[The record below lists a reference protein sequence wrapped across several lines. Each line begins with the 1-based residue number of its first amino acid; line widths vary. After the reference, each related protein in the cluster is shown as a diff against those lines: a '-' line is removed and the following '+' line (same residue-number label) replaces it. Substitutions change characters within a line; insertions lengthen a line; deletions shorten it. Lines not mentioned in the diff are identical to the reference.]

1 MYPDFYDVEDAAQR
15 LALPDA
21 PDIANC
27 WPFVALAFRF
37 LLFAKQ
43 VCHSHG
49 KHRSTT
55 FEELRLAAQRFTGCQ
70 INRCT
75 FLVALQLA
83 RFDQPATNLMSLDAA
98 FATSSLNF
106 PPLNRLEEY
115 RATWTR
121 RWQEQE
127 RQIAA
132 ERARM
137 APLRQASKAHWT

>member
-21 PDIANC
+21 PDVANC
-27 WPFVALAFRF
+27 WPLVALAFRF

-43 VCHSHG
+43 ACHSHG
-49 KHRSTT
+49 KHRATT
-55 FEELRLAAQRFTGCQ
+55 FEELRLAAQGFTGCQ

-83 RFDQPATNLMSLDAA
+83 RFDQQVIDAKRLEA
-98 FATSSLNF
+98 VFSTSSINF

-115 RATWTR
+115 RATWAR

-132 ERARM
+132 ERARLT
-137 APLRQASKAHWT
+137 PLRQASKAHWT